1 MNPEETSQTI
11 IILCGPTASGKT
23 AVAVEAAQR
32 LGAEIVSADSG
43 QVYRGMDIG
52 TAKPSR
58 EDRSRVPFHLIDILD
73 PDQQFSAADFRSR
86 SLEAIGAIQK
96 RGKRA
101 LVVGG
106 TGLYLKALE
115 QGLFEGPSRDDAVRA
130 ELEERVRRD
139 GIESL
144 HRELQEVD
152 PSAAAAIPPKNR
164 QRIIRALE
172 VYRLTG
178 RPISEF
184 WKEDQARRGSGGRA
198 IPTFIKYGLDLSRDE
213 LNRRIEERVEGMIEE
228 GLLAEARGLWE
239 RWGRAA
245 PGLKLIGYKE
255 IVAYLEGKTGLE
267 EAVALVIKNTRQYA
281 KRQRTWFR
289 KDKEI
294 RWVSDLTKI
303 MGDLT
308 KG

>member
-1 MNPEETSQTI
+1 M
-11 IILCGPTASGKT
+11 G
-23 AVAVEAAQR
+23 VEIALQI
-32 LGAEIVSADSG
+32 GAEIVSADSG
-43 QVYRGMDIG
+43 QVYRGLDIG

-58 EDRSRVPFHLIDILD
+58 EERSRVPFHLIDILD
-73 PDQQFSAADFRSR
+73 PDQQFSAADFHSR
-86 SLEAIGAIQK
+86 ALEAIGDIQG

-106 TGLYLKALE
+106 TGLYLRALE
-115 QGLFEGPSRDDAVRA
+115 KGLFEGPSRDDTIRA
-130 ELEERVRRD
+130 ELEERIHRESV
-139 GIESL
+139 ESL
-144 HRELQEVD
+144 HRELEKVD
-152 PSAAAAIPPKNR
+152 PAAASSIPSKNR

-184 WKEDQARRGSGGRA
+184 WKEHQKVPPLQKGGWGDFRK
-198 IPTFIKYGLDLSRDE
+198 FGLDLPRDE

-228 GLLAEARGLWE
+228 GLLAETRVLWE

-245 PGLKLIGYKE
+245 PGLKLIGYRE
-255 IVAYLEGKTGLE
+255 IVAYLEGKFGLE
-267 EAVALVIKNTRQYA
+267 EAVALIIKNTRQYA

-294 RWVSDLTKI
+294 RWVSDMTKI